1 MKKNLFT
8 TLLALALCC
17 TCGFAQQGEI
27 IYKTYPD
34 EWINHTGWAETF
46 YDIND
51 DSIADIC
58 MQHHSGY
65 AGILEGW
72 FHTLDNWDCCSYS
85 TYHYTDYN
93 NYYQDLSLPL
103 NNESLIWGHFFV
115 PIMPRVDTL
124 TYKTNLRLTD
134 GDTYYYGW
142 VSAFEIY
149 DATNNT
155 DSFIVTETCFCTI
168 PNYPLRWGQTSLT
181 EGIGETEAFAF
192 ATLHPNPTTG
202 LVTITGKD
210 LKQAEV
216 LNTLGQHVATITG
229 EGETLHIDISHL
241 PAGVYFVNVTDGE
254 GRKCVRK
261 VVKE

>member
-168 PNYPLRWGQTSLT
+168 PNYPLRWG
-181 EGIGETEAFAF
+181 
-192 ATLHPNPTTG
+192 
-202 LVTITGKD
+202 D
-210 LKQAEV
+210 LRQAEV
-216 LNTLGQHVATITG
+216 LNTLGQRVATITG
-229 EGETLHIDISHL
+229 EGETLQVDISGL
-241 PAGVYFVNVTDGE
+241 PAGVYFVNITDGE